1 MISGPADPSE
11 DVLDLLVIGG
21 GVMGLF
27 TAYQASRHGDR
38 VAVLERGRVGDP
50 ATASYGRT
58 RSYRRDYLEAIYTR
72 LADEA
77 IGLWTEFEAQ
87 TGVDVLVRCGCLN
100 IATTSVTPDLD
111 ATYARMTTGLLNR
124 LGMPVES
131 YDAAGVE
138 QRYPYLRADV
148 ADLDPVGG
156 LVDLPAVTGAL
167 TGALAEAKTPVH
179 EQVSVTRITEV
190 GDRLRVT
197 TDLGEFVTRSLVIT
211 AGHGTNDVLA
221 LLPGCTLQIP
231 ITKDRPSD
239 AKYFVPPAD
248 VRHQF
253 TSDVMPVI
261 AYLDTG
267 VYLHPIVAG
276 LVDAVKIG
284 YYNPPDMPRGRSSID
299 SIDSFVEQVLPGLKG
314 SQITDVTD
322 VDQCDYD
329 LVADD
334 DFVLGA
340 VPGFGN
346 VFVGVGWR
354 GTGYKFAPWV
364 GRVLFELARR
374 EGTVY
379 DIGRFDPARFE
390 IADPGAPSSETVTP
404 EGNAVEGNPV
414 EGNAVEGR
422 LS

>member
-1 MISGPADPSE
+1 MTSVPEAVPEAE

-27 TAYQASRHGDR
+27 TAYHAARHHER

-58 RSYRRDYLEAIYTR
+58 RSYRRDYLDPMYTR
-72 LADEA
+72 LADQA

-87 TGVDVLVRCGCLN
+87 TGVDVLVRCGCMN
-100 IATTSVTPDLD
+100 IAKTSVTPDLQ
-111 ATYARMTTGLLNR
+111 ATYATLSTGILRR
-124 LGMPVES
+124 LGMPVQS
-131 YDAAGVE
+131 YDSAGVE
-138 QRYPYLRADV
+138 KRYPYLRADV

-156 LVDLPAVTGAL
+156 LVDLPAVTAALLGAL
-167 TGALAEAKTPVH
+167 GDAKTPVH
-179 EQVSVTRITEV
+179 EGVTTTGIAEE
-190 GDRLRVT
+190 GPLLRVR

-211 AGHGTNDVLA
+211 AGHGTNDVLG
-221 LLPGCTLQIP
+221 LLPDCTLQIP

-248 VRHQF
+248 VRHLF
-253 TSDVMPVI
+253 RSDVMPVI

-267 VYLHPIVAG
+267 IYLHPIVEG
-276 LVDAVKIG
+276 LIDAVKIG
-284 YYNPPDMPRGRSSID
+284 YYNPPDMPRGSTGID
-299 SIDSFVEQVLPGLKG
+299 SIAGFIEQCMPGLEG
-314 SQITDVTD
+314 SVITDVSD

-354 GTGYKFAPWV
+354 GTGYKFSPWV
-364 GRVLFELARR
+364 GRVLYELARR

-379 DIGRFDPARFE
+379 DVRRFDPARFDVQPDPAHFDDDV
-390 IADPGAPSSETVTP
+390 IVADLPRAETVSSE
-404 EGNAVEGNPV
+404 GK
-414 EGNAVEGR
+414 
-422 LS
+422 SS

>member
-1 MISGPADPSE
+1 MTSGPAEPSE

-27 TAYQASRHGDR
+27 TAYQAAGQQDR

-50 ATASYGRT
+50 ATASFGRT
-58 RSYRRDYLEAIYTR
+58 RSYRRDYLDANYTR

-77 IGLWTEFEAQ
+77 IGLWTDFEAR
-87 TGVDVLVRCGCLN
+87 TGVDVLVRCGCMN
-100 IATTSVTPDLD
+100 IAKTSVTPDLE
-111 ATYARMTTGLLNR
+111 ATYAARTTGLMRR
-124 LGMPVES
+124 LGMPVQS
-131 YDAAGVE
+131 FDTAGVE
-138 QRYPYLRADV
+138 QHYPYLRADV

-156 LVDLPAVTGAL
+156 LVNLPAVTAAL
-167 TGALAEAKTPVH
+167 QAGLAENKTTVH
-179 EQVSVTRITEV
+179 EQVTTTAIARDGEL
-190 GDRLRVT
+190 LRVS
-197 TDLGEFVTRSLVIT
+197 TDAGEFVTRSLVIT

-221 LLPGCTLQIP
+221 LLPDCSLQIP

-239 AKYFVPPAD
+239 AKYFTPPAE

-267 VYLHPIVAG
+267 IYLHPIVEG
-276 LVDAVKIG
+276 LIDAVKIG
-284 YYNPPDMPRGRSSID
+284 YYNPPDLKLTEDGPRTSVD
-299 SIDSFVEQVLPGLKG
+299 SIASFIEQCLPGLAG
-314 SQITDVTD
+314 SQIADVTD

-334 DFVLGA
+334 NFVLGP
-340 VPGFGN
+340 VPGFSN
-346 VFVGVGWR
+346 VFMGVGWR
-354 GTGYKFAPWV
+354 GTGYKFSPWV

-379 DIGRFDPARFE
+379 DIRDFDPARFDVVP
-390 IADPGAPSSETVTP
+390 DPVSAEATASEPVAL
-404 EGNAVEGNPV
+404 EGDLP
-414 EGNAVEGR
+414 
-422 LS
+422 

>member
-1 MISGPADPSE
+1 MTSPPDPSE

-27 TAYQASRHGDR
+27 TAYQGSQQHDR
-38 VAVLERGRVGDP
+38 VAVLERGRIGDP

-72 LADEA
+72 FADEA

-87 TGVDVLVRCGCLN
+87 TGVDVLVRCGCMN
-100 IATTSVTPDLD
+100 IAKTSVTPDLD
-111 ATYARMTTGLLNR
+111 ATYAHLSSDVLRR
-124 LGMPVES
+124 LGMPVQS
-131 YDAAGVE
+131 FDRAGIE
-138 QRYPYLRADV
+138 AKYPYLRADV

-167 TGALAEAKTPVH
+167 LGALAEAKSSVH
-179 EQVSVTRITEV
+179 EQVTITCISTV
-190 GDRLRVT
+190 GELVRVT
-197 TDLGEFVTRSLVIT
+197 TDIGEFITRSLVIT
-211 AGHGTNDVLA
+211 AGHGTNDVLS
-221 LLPGCTLQIP
+221 LLPDCTLQIP

-239 AKYFVPPAD
+239 AKYLVPPAD
-248 VRHQF
+248 VRHHF

-267 VYLHPIVAG
+267 IYLHPIVEG
-276 LVDAVKIG
+276 LIDAVKIG
-284 YYNPPDMPRGRSSID
+284 YYNPPDMPTVNGGLTSID
-299 SIDSFVEQVLPGLKG
+299 SIAGFIEQCLPGLEG

-329 LVADD
+329 LVDDD

-340 VPGFGN
+340 VPGFSN

-354 GTGYKFAPWV
+354 GTGYKFSPWV

-379 DIGRFDPARFE
+379 DISRFDPARFE
-390 IADPGAPSSETVTP
+390 TALTTVDYTETAAL
-404 EGNAVEGNPV
+404 EGE
-414 EGNAVEGR
+414 

>member
-1 MISGPADPSE
+1 MTSPPDPSE

-27 TAYQASRHGDR
+27 TAYQGSQQHAR

-58 RSYRRDYLEAIYTR
+58 RSYRRDYLEALYTR

-100 IATTSVTPDLD
+100 IAKTSVTPDLET
-111 ATYARMTTGLLNR
+111 TYAQLTTDVLRR
-124 LGMPVES
+124 LGMPVQS
-131 YDAAGVE
+131 FDAAGLKE
-138 QRYPYLRADV
+138 TYPYLRADL
-148 ADLDPVGG
+148 ADLDSVSG
-156 LVDLPAVTGAL
+156 LVNLPAVTGAL
-167 TGALAEAKTPVH
+167 LAALAEAKASVH
-179 EQVSVTRITEV
+179 EQLTVTGISAV
-190 GDRLRVT
+190 GDLIRVS
-197 TDLGEFVTRSLVIT
+197 TDIGEFITRSLVIT

-221 LLPGCTLQIP
+221 LLPDCTLQIP

-239 AKYFVPPAD
+239 AKYFTPPAD
-248 VRHQF
+248 VRHLF

-267 VYLHPIVAG
+267 IYLHPIVEG
-276 LVDAVKIG
+276 LIDAVKIG
-284 YYNPPDMPRGRSSID
+284 YYNPPDMPINDGGPTTINSIAD
-299 SIDSFVEQVLPGLKG
+299 FIEQCLPGLEG

-329 LVADD
+329 LVDDD

-340 VPGFGN
+340 VPGFSN

-354 GTGYKFAPWV
+354 GTGYKFSPWI
-364 GRVLFELARR
+364 GRVLFELAIR

-379 DIGRFDPARFE
+379 DIGRFDPARFDLARTTVADTE
-390 IADPGAPSSETVTP
+390 IVAL
-404 EGNAVEGNPV
+404 EGE
-414 EGNAVEGR
+414 
-422 LS
+422 S